1 MRTLLR
7 SVLGLMLLFFFGF
20 FSCLRVLDHP
30 FTIGV
35 SGFQSTVLSLVS
47 QLPLSLFSIVIVFS
61 VMVANSH

>member
-7 SVLGLMLLFFFGF
+7 SVLGLMLLFFFGS
-20 FSCLRVLDHP
+20 SCLRVLAHP

-47 QLPLSLFSIVIVFS
+47 QLSLSLFSIVIVFS